1 MLSFKSWLAAS
12 LFLAFAPSASAQ
24 APYPVDLGIQ
34 NLTQETQVWCWAAVA
49 QQITLATRGHGRTP
63 PQCEMVAVANGAH
76 PSTCCDAAGRFNG
89 NPECMRGGSIRQI
102 QGLIAHY
109 GGRASN
115 YAPPADP
122 ATLYRT
128 LASGR
133 AVILQVSSG
142 GGGMSHV
149 VVLRGMSFMP
159 TAYGFEPV
167 LHINDPMSYFT
178 QPVPF
183 SSLMR
188 MWTAAIVV

>member
-1 MLSFKSWLAAS
+1 MFSFKSWLTVS
-12 LFLAFAPSASAQ
+12 LLLTFAPAASAQ
-24 APYPVDLGIQ
+24 VPPPVDLGIQ
-34 NLTQETQVWCWAAVA
+34 NLVQETEVWCWAAVA
-49 QQITLATRGHGRTP
+49 QQITLATRGPGRTP

-76 PSTCCDAAGRFNG
+76 PATCCDAAGRYNG
-89 NPECMRGGSIRQI
+89 NPQCMRTGSTQQI

-133 AVILQVSSG
+133 AVILQVRSG
-142 GGGMSHV
+142 MATSHV

-159 TAYGFEPV
+159 SPYGVEPV

-183 SSLMR
+183 SRLMG
-188 MWTAAIVV
+188 MWMSAIVI